1 MVVNPKLRQWLLTVS
16 LVALVVSTLLVI
28 LNRKHELN
36 IDLAVV
42 HDTSNTV
49 VSTPLSKATNEV
61 DEKQDVIASTP
72 SEHDQL
78 IISDTLDGTSID
90 GSLKADGA
98 GNLILDIDVR
108 DFFDY
113 FLSTADDVGPA
124 QAIAE
129 IQRYAQQY
137 LPQPANTQA
146 LELLSNYLRYKQ
158 TEFQLQQ
165 TPITHQV
172 LADADALAVLRTSFD
187 QLKLKRKSLFSAEQD
202 AALFALEDSYAS
214 YTLSSLEIM
223 ADETTN
229 DEQKKSKLNLLESQL
244 PPELSASFSQTE
256 HHREQQRNIEAA
268 VNSPADDVQVYEE
281 LDKQGLD
288 KQQINA
294 IVRRR
299 QEQRDFNL
307 TYERYQTARQNLD
320 KRAVHYDQQLGDLQS
335 RFFLSPE
342 SLTQA
347 KLRDLSQD

>member
-1 MVVNPKLRQWLLTVS
+1 
-16 LVALVVSTLLVI
+16 
-28 LNRKHELN
+28 
-36 IDLAVV
+36 
-42 HDTSNTV
+42 
-49 VSTPLSKATNEV
+49 
-61 DEKQDVIASTP
+61 
-72 SEHDQL
+72 
-78 IISDTLDGTSID
+78 
-90 GSLKADGA
+90 
-98 GNLILDIDVR
+98 
-108 DFFDY
+108 
-113 FLSTADDVGPA
+113 
-124 QAIAE
+124 
-129 IQRYAQQY
+129 
-137 LPQPANTQA
+137 
-146 LELLSNYLRYKQ
+146 
-158 TEFQLQQ
+158 
-165 TPITHQV
+165 

-268 VNSPADDVQVYEE
+268 VNSPDDDVQVYEE

-307 TYERYQTARQNLD
+307 TYERYQTAR
-320 KRAVHYDQQLGDLQS
+320 HYDQQLGDLQS